1 MQKIVEMWWQN
12 TLPSQAVF
20 FLKRGRRDLRFLR
33 RRQLVGDTRN
43 PMTWAEMADTNFD
56 DACFWAG
63 WEWRWASKST
73 ATHRGIRSCK
83 SLFFSRGIFSQVSWW
98 FSRFSQ
104 WLFFFMVMFPTNL
117 LWFSNGFRAQICTRL
132 RHGKHGHF
140 QVNLQHPRWIPRQAE
155 SGSRLSAWQ

>member
-1 MQKIVEMWWQN
+1 MAKHFAK
-12 TLPSQAVF
+12 PSQAVF

-33 RRQLVGDTRN
+33 RRRLVGDTWHGRRWLTQILMMPVSGQDEN
-43 PMTWAEMADTNFD
+43 EDEPAKARQPTEASEVAKV
-56 DACFWAG
+56 CFFPG
-63 WEWRWASKST
+63 
-73 ATHRGIRSCK
+73 
-83 SLFFSRGIFSQVSWW
+83 GIFSQVSWL

-117 LWFSNGFRAQICTRL
+117 LWFSNGFGAQICTRL